1 MRLSL
6 QKIASSLSKRA
17 STKWL
22 EINKMADE
30 FSSQKRLFNSGSKSQ
45 QLEENLYLGE
55 VKICK

>member
-1 MRLSL
+1 
-6 QKIASSLSKRA
+6 
-17 STKWL
+17 
-22 EINKMADE
+22 MADE